1 MRDAISGLLEQLP
14 PSAPHAWACG
24 GGHRVTEN
32 CHPPTCS
39 PAEQEAQ
46 NHQATWS
53 PMRYH
58 SRVVGLEPWSHFSA
72 SSTLTIRLAASLGL
86 GHKEPIDLPGHYR
99 SGRSCREVCVAAV
112 MRWGSEPD
120 GSITESFAEKP
131 EGRDPIGNKVG
142 GSRRH
147 AEGSGASQQWG
158 LEGPRYKGSTAAG
171 HLAAALAVPSAS
183 LGAAHGP
190 GTHPLPT
197 PI

>member
-1 MRDAISGLLEQLP
+1 MPSLGFWSSCRPQHLMPGHVVEATGLQRT
-14 PSAPHAWACG
+14 A
-24 GGHRVTEN
+24 T
-32 CHPPTCS
+32 HPPAPLQSRKLRTTRLPGPRCS
-39 PAEQEAQ
+39 I
-46 NHQATWS
+46 T
-53 PMRYH
+53 

-158 LEGPRYKGSTAAG
+158 LEGPRHKGSTAAG

-183 LGAAHGP
+183 PGAAHGP